1 MSDNKAEIIKRARQ
15 LTKKGYSILPV
26 NSLKNPVVANWTQ
39 WQTRPMTDDEIEEH
53 FVNNKAATGV
63 ALLMGGPKAITAIDF
78 DEKYFT
84 NPNMYEEVLSKIPV
98 SIYKK
103 CMVNE
108 TINFGKHWIFSHP
121 VGVGNIKLAQRET
134 TDEEV
139 AETYRLN
146 LESGSGVKKAMREA
160 LGDKVRVLIE
170 TRSFTSTVTHDKQ
183 IINKSA
189 GYVVFPES
197 KGYKYIEG
205 KIGVLTKEEFELLLS
220 VMREFNTFVPEKYNL
235 KASATLGNDIWEE
248 ANNKLDTVE
257 MLTAVGWK
265 VIREVGDEVRLLRP
279 GVVSSTTSGVYHKDS
294 KIFVAFSSSTIF
306 DPGKGFTPAMVF
318 IELEDGDINAA
329 KTKLIEILK

>member
-15 LTKKGYSILPV
+15 LTKKGYSVIPV
-26 NSLKNPVVANWTQ
+26 DSLKNPVVSGWTA
-39 WQTRPMTDDEIEEH
+39 WQTRPMNDEEIEKY
-53 FVNNKAATGV
+53 FVDNDKATGV
-63 ALLMGGPKAITAIDF
+63 ALLMGSPKSITTIDF
-78 DEKYFT
+78 DAKYFT

-103 CMVNE
+103 CMVNK
-108 TINFGKHWIFSHP
+108 TINKGFHWVFSHAT
-121 VGVGNIKLAQRET
+121 GVGNIKLAQRET

-146 LESGSGVKKAMREA
+146 LEAGSGVKKAMKEA

-170 TRSFTSTVTHDKQ
+170 TRSFTSSMTHDKH
-183 IINKSA
+183 IINKSN
-189 GYVVFPES
+189 GYIVFPPS
-197 KGYKYIEG
+197 NGYEYIEG
-205 KIGVLTKEEFELLLS
+205 KIGVLNKEEFELLLS
-220 VMREFNTFVPEKYNL
+220 VMRQFNTFVPEKYNL

-279 GVVSSTTSGVYHKDS
+279 GVVSSTTSGVYHKS
-294 KIFVAFSSSTIF
+294 TKIFVAFSSSTIF
-306 DPGKGFTPAMVF
+306 DPNRGYMPSMVF
-318 IELEDGDINAA
+318 IELEDGDVNTA
-329 KTKLIEILK
+329 KAKLTEILK